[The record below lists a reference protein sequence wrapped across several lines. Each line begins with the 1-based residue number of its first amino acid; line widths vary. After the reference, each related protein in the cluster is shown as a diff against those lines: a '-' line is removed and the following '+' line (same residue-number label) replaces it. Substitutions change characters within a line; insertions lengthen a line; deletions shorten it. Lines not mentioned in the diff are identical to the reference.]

1 MSTSERKQPLIEAR
15 DISKSFGAMKVLKGV
30 EVSFERGC
38 VHGLVGANGA
48 GKSTFLN
55 IVGGVLRPDSGS
67 IFVDGTPTVVT
78 GPRHAADLGFSFIYQ
93 ELALIPQFS
102 AWENMTMRMRAKTA
116 LGIGDRGYRRRAAK
130 AISDKLHLQL
140 DLEKPVSSLSVAERG
155 LVAIGR
161 ALVGEARFI
170 AMDEPTAALSDA
182 ECVRLFQIIQELKA
196 QGVAIAYVSHRLDE
210 VEDLCDNVTV
220 FRNGEVALRLQRG
233 DYTRKNLVEGIA
245 GDATVSE
252 KLARRRAPTFS
263 SATPVLEVRKLSCPP
278 RVKDVSFDLF
288 EGEILGLAGLV
299 GSGRTELARMI
310 FGAEQVSS
318 GEMLLWGRPFAPAST
333 RDAIAQGLAL
343 VPEERRTQGLV
354 MEETITFNTSL
365 GNTAAFRRKGLPM
378 VDERRTRNAARS
390 VMDRL
395 LIKAGSPGSRVAT
408 LSGGNQQ
415 KVVLGRWLLRN
426 ARILVLD
433 EPSRGVDVRARQQI
447 WDAIEDFVNKG
458 GAAIVISSEL
468 EELEACDRVLV
479 MAEGKSVGE
488 LRADDVT
495 ETKMLELIYSAKET
509 HLW

>member
-1 MSTSERKQPLIEAR
+1 MSTSERNEPLIEAR
-15 DISKSFGAMKVLKGV
+15 DISKSFGAMKVLRDV
-30 EVSFERGC
+30 EMSFERGR

-55 IVGGVLRPDSGS
+55 IVGGVLRPDSGTIS
-67 IFVDGTPTVVT
+67 VDGVPTVVT

-102 AWENMTMRMRAKTA
+102 AWENMTLRMRPKTV
-116 LGIGDRGYRRRAAK
+116 LGVGDRGYRRKAAQ
-130 AISDKLHLQL
+130 AVADKLHLQL

-233 DYTRKNLVEGIA
+233 GYTRKNLVEGIA

-252 KLARRRAPTFS
+252 KLARRRSPTFS
-263 SATPVLEVRKLSCPP
+263 SATPVLEVRKLSSPP
-278 RVKDVSFDLF
+278 RVKNVSFELF

-310 FGAEQVSS
+310 FGAERPAS
-318 GEMLLWGRPFAPAST
+318 GEMLLWGRPFAPTST

-354 MEETITFNTSL
+354 MEETISFNTSL
-365 GNTAAFRRKGLPM
+365 GNAAAFRRKGSPL
-378 VDERRTRNAARS
+378 VDERKARSAAKS

-395 LIKAGSPGSRVAT
+395 MIKAGSSGARVAT

-426 ARILVLD
+426 ARIMVLD

-447 WDAIEDFVNKG
+447 WDAIGDFVSKG
-458 GAAIVISSEL
+458 GAAVVISSEL
-468 EELEACDRVLV
+468 EELEACDRIVV
-479 MAEGKSVGE
+479 MAEGRSVGE
-488 LRADDVT
+488 LKADDVT